1 MAVALALRDDLT
13 LCAGFVWD
21 VSEKGIGRMEARA
34 RARQARANA
43 HLLRTGEKN
52 LGVGSLPL
60 ATDGSK
66 RLVSVAATLASCVD
80 HDSWCGVFNIFNSF
94 VFVGVSGGN
103 VLADGD
109 TVYEARAQAE
119 DRLLSEIDLF
129 SKAFAPAGW
138 NLAAATPSEPLFDA
152 VDWSRAETVQFN
164 SARAKSPR
172 VALLVVG
179 LLGAVGFAGWAYLDK
194 QAGDEASQSVPQ
206 LALPAST
213 SWTALPPPILAMSEC
228 LQIREELY
236 ASSQDGWILSSLT
249 CDVQSKKFSATLTP
263 YTEANRLPT
272 VGEGVLIEMKG
283 NGNGLGVSGGLTSE
297 SPADRAREKG
307 SLADALQARNYIFGF
322 SSQMAWQTE
331 KGMHQFN
338 FKMPAN
344 FDAVAARL
352 TTVPTLSFTKIEM
365 IGDDWRVYGEV
376 WQ

>member
-43 HLLRTGEKN
+43 HLLRAGEKN
-52 LGVGSLPL
+52 LGVGMLPL

-80 HDSWCGVFNIFNSF
+80 HDSWCGVFNILDSF

-109 TVYEARAQAE
+109 TVYEARVQAE
-119 DRLLSEIDLF
+119 DRLLSEIELF
-129 SKAFAPAGW
+129 SQAFAPVGW
-138 NLAAATPSEPLFDA
+138 NIAAAAPSEPLFDA
-152 VDWSRAETVQFN
+152 VDWSLAETIQFN
-164 SARAKSPR
+164 AARAKSPR

-179 LLGAVGFAGWAYLDK
+179 LVGAVGFAGWAYLDK
-194 QAGDEASQSVPQ
+194 QAAEEASQLVPQ
-206 LALPAST
+206 LGLPATT
-213 SWTALPPPILAMSEC
+213 SWTALPPPISAMSEC

-236 ASSQDGWILSSLT
+236 ASSVDGWMLSALT

-272 VGEGVLIEMKG
+272 VGEGVLVKMKG
-283 NGNGLGVSGGLTSE
+283 DGTGLEVTGGLTCST
-297 SPADRAREKG
+297 K
-307 SLADALQARNYIFGF
+307 N
-322 SSQMAWQTE
+322 M
-331 KGMHQFN
+331 
-338 FKMPAN
+338 FKAGN
-344 FDAVAARL
+344 VN
-352 TTVPTLSFTKIEM
+352 SF
-365 IGDDWRVYGEV
+365 
-376 WQ
+376 